1 MLAGGMCV
9 IPFLQPRH
17 MPPIGTFYDEWL
29 AFALGLAAIGFAAG
43 DRRNSA
49 THVPVLAWCLV
60 LFSLF
65 LFVRALGAW
74 QGYFQSPL
82 LWSLYV
88 IFAAALVILGHAL
101 ATRFGQER
109 VCDFLASVLLAGAL
123 ANSLAGVLQ
132 IMGIPKEIDSFVSN
146 LRGIRAT
153 GNLGQ
158 ANLYA
163 NYIAL
168 GEASLVYL
176 FARARLGRMAAF
188 TGGILLVGAASLA
201 ASRGTILYSAAFA
214 FLGFIAI
221 SRQKDE
227 RARRVGYASLALGA
241 SAIAMQWLV
250 PAGMNLLGFHLESG
264 FRRNE
269 SFESEGTIRDEAMH
283 LRLVA
288 WNVAYQLFMNSPW
301 FGVGPDGFAGAAFA
315 AGLPPEMS
323 GNGVW
328 TSPHNLLLH
337 LLAETG
343 LVGTA
348 FVVFGLV
355 AWLLRAGSRFWRH
368 PDARHWWLLGC
379 VGVECLHAMLEY
391 PFWYAHFL
399 ALTALIMGVGT
410 RADNGHGV
418 ELQTNGLRVVFASCA
433 AVGTILIGVHLA
445 AYFDFDRASPVA
457 AGRSLASDGDIERD
471 RDSLKRL
478 SGTLLAP
485 HAELWL
491 FLALPFDAGNSAE
504 KIALGE
510 RVLQFWPSRVVVVR
524 QSIFLALAGRREEA
538 VALLSKSLRTFRTQ
552 DQAIAEAIQAAPQA
566 ARDMLLP
573 ALSGHSQ

>member
-1 MLAGGMCV
+1 M

-17 MPPIGTFYDEWL
+17 MPPIATFYDEWL
-29 AFALGLAAIGFAAG
+29 AFALGLAAIGFVACN
-43 DRRNSA
+43 RRNSA
-49 THVPVLAWCLV
+49 MHVPVLAWCLV
-60 LFSLF
+60 LFCLSLF
-65 LFVRALGAW
+65 IRTLGEP
-74 QGYFQSPL
+74 QGYFQSSL
-82 LWSLYV
+82 LWGLYV
-88 IFAAALVILGHAL
+88 MFAAVLIILGHDL

-109 VCDFLASVLLAGAL
+109 VCDFLASMLLAGAL
-123 ANSLAGVLQ
+123 VNSLAGVLQ
-132 IMGIPKEIDSFVSN
+132 IVGIPKEIDSLVSK

-158 ANLYA
+158 ANLFA
-163 NYIAL
+163 NYMAL
-168 GEASLVYL
+168 GEASLIYL
-176 FARARLGRMAAF
+176 FARARLGKRAAF
-188 TGGILLVGAASLA
+188 AGGMLLVAAASLA

-221 SRQKDE
+221 SRRRDE
-227 RARRVGYASLALGA
+227 HALRVGYAGLALGA

-250 PAGMNLLGFHLESG
+250 PAGMNLLGFHLEGG
-264 FRRNE
+264 FQRNE
-269 SFESEGTIRDEAMH
+269 SFESDGNIRDEAMH

-288 WNVAYQLFMNSPW
+288 WNVAYQLFMSAPW

-323 GNGVW
+323 GDGVW

-368 PDARHWWLLGC
+368 PDATHWWLLGC

-433 AVGTILIGVHLA
+433 AVGTILLGVHLA

-457 AGRSLASDGDIERD
+457 GGRSLASDRDIDRD

-491 FLALPFDAGNSAE
+491 FLALPLEASESAE
-504 KIALGE
+504 EIALGE
-510 RVLQFWPSRVVVVR
+510 RVLLFWPSRVVVVR

-552 DQAIAEAIQAAPQA
+552 GQATAEAIRAAPQA
-566 ARDMLLP
+566 ARDALLP
-573 ALSGHSQ
+573 ALSGQGR